1 MDNSKVSFIHLPS
14 YLLPISFLSPFYL
27 LATSVIFYVEKKN
40 PPVREGLE
48 EGKSG
53 FT

>member
-14 YLLPISFLSPFYL
+14 YLL
-27 LATSVIFYVEKKN
+27 ATSVIFYVEKKT